1 MIVGEEDVLVV
12 VVELTVQ
19 EAFELV
25 GDVLFDG
32 VTQLRDPSC
41 E

>member
-1 MIVGEEDVLVV
+1 MIVGAVDVLV

-25 GDVLFDG
+25 GEVLFDG
-32 VTQLRDPSC
+32 VTQLRDPSW

>member
-1 MIVGEEDVLVV
+1 MVGAVDAVV

-25 GDVLFDG
+25 DFGCLRA
-32 VTQLRDPSC
+32 VTQERAPS
-41 E
+41 